1 MPREEELSNHIKK
14 LELEL
19 GEKDRRLIV
28 QDTKI
33 SQKELSLRENQKV
46 IRDLQDKVAKLTTEK
61 QQLQLQIDD
70 IRKIRPKP
78 TPSMLMNS
86 LKLAMEDL
94 KSSLQPRAG
103 MRSGYSVNKFDID
116 LKAAITMGDN
126 NELRLVLPDPGEKIP
141 GDVLSSIRFTFQS
154 EPEAEIPDE
163 ELVEAPSILGL
174 TFDTAREEL
183 AAKGLK
189 LGETGYRQ
197 SKYPTG
203 TVIGQYPDGGDLVP
217 PDSPIDLVVSNNN
230 VVSVP
235 MVTGT
240 PLDDAKTVIEKAGFA
255 VGKVVSRENPAP
267 AGTVIEQDPD
277 PDMQLPE
284 KTPVDLVIASEPKI
298 RVPDLKGLSLEE
310 ATRVL
315 KKENLDLGEVRSKT
329 SPAPPNSVLDQRPA
343 PGEAVPAGTAVALL
357 LSQQPEPVQVTV
369 PNLVAR
375 SLAQAKM
382 ILQRSALSAG
392 SITYKKNSSKDGVVA
407 DQSPKG
413 GSKADRGSDVDL
425 VVWKKVAGRE
435 AIDAVLSN
443 PEIERTGY
451 KAPTIK
457 TRLDSAGID
466 SVEKLEEL
474 SKLSDLEIARKLR
487 LRDRTRSPQA
497 LREIIRKSLG

>member
-407 DQSPKG
+407 DQSPTG

>member
-46 IRDLQDKVAKLTTEK
+46 IRDLQEKVAKLTTEK
-61 QQLQLQIDD
+61 QQLQLQIED

-94 KSSLQPRAG
+94 KSSLQPKAG
-103 MRSGYSVNKFDID
+103 MRAGYSVNKFDID

-174 TFDTAREEL
+174 TLETAREEL
-183 AAKGLK
+183 AAKGLTQ
-189 LGETGYRQ
+189 GETEYRQ

-217 PDSPIDLVVSNNN
+217 PESPIDIVVSNNN
-230 VVSVP
+230 VVGVP

-240 PLDDAKTVIEKAGFA
+240 PLEDAKTVIEKAGLS
-255 VGKVVSRENPAP
+255 VGKIVSRENPAP

-277 PDMQLPE
+277 PEMQLPE
-284 KTPVDLVIASEPKI
+284 KSSVDLMIAAEPKI
-298 RVPDLKGLSLEE
+298 KVPDLKGLSLED

-315 KKENLDLGEVRSKT
+315 KKENLDLGEVRRKT

-343 PGEAVPAGTAVALL
+343 PDEAVPAGTAVALM
-357 LSQQPEPVQVTV
+357 LSQQPEPVQITV

-382 ILQRSALSAG
+382 ILQRSTLSAG
-392 SITYKKNSSKDGVVA
+392 RITYRKHSSKDGVVA

-413 GSKADRGSDVDL
+413 GDKADKGADVDL

-435 AIDAVLSN
+435 VIGAVLAN

-474 SKLSDLEIARKLR
+474 SALSDAEIARKLR
-487 LRDRTRSPQA
+487 LRDRTRAPQA

>member
-46 IRDLQDKVAKLTTEK
+46 IRDLQEKVAKLTTEK
-61 QQLQLQIDD
+61 QQLQLQIED

-174 TFDTAREEL
+174 TLETAREEL
-183 AAKGLK
+183 AAKGLTQ
-189 LGETGYRQ
+189 GETEYRQ

-217 PDSPIDLVVSNNN
+217 PESPIDIVVSNNN
-230 VVSVP
+230 VVGVP

-240 PLDDAKTVIEKAGFA
+240 PLEDAKTVIEKAGLS
-255 VGKVVSRENPAP
+255 VGKIVSRENPAP

-277 PDMQLPE
+277 PEMQLPE
-284 KTPVDLVIASEPKI
+284 KSSVDLMIAAEPKI
-298 RVPDLKGLSLEE
+298 KVPDLKGLSLED

-315 KKENLDLGEVRSKT
+315 KKENLDLGEVRRKT

-343 PGEAVPAGTAVALL
+343 PDEAVPAGTAVALM
-357 LSQQPEPVQVTV
+357 LSQQPEPVQITV

-382 ILQRSALSAG
+382 ILQRSTLSAG
-392 SITYKKNSSKDGVVA
+392 RITYRKNSSKDGVVA

-413 GSKADRGSDVDL
+413 GDKADKGSDVDL

-435 AIDAVLSN
+435 VIGAVLAN

-474 SKLSDLEIARKLR
+474 SALSDAEIARKLR
-487 LRDRTRSPQA
+487 LRDRTRAPQA